1 MACSY
6 TVTFQPSTDLEMFSE
21 IKSEEYSQMSS
32 IISRNLFNCSDFCIA
47 FPLAK
52 GRKRTT
58 CGVFRADLK
67 VSNNYLIDTGAGS
80 AVRE

>member
-1 MACSY
+1 
-6 TVTFQPSTDLEMFSE
+6 
-21 IKSEEYSQMSS
+21 MSS